1 MRLQRSIV
9 PVAIVAIALSA
20 WLQSRGISALVG
32 ERLAVAD
39 VSPRLAAVASA
50 APEAPRSADP
60 ILSRNPF
67 DSTTGALTPVQ
78 DIEPGSPSPGPA
90 DCPDVHVIAIAAAD
104 PVEQSLALL
113 RIEGNSEPQLRGVGG
128 DVVSIRPAG
137 VLLERGGGRCT
148 ARIFHPPP
156 PSAASSP
163 AAPGRGITSTGPTS
177 FAVDRGTRDALLDGA
192 GDWMKSV
199 SVRPE
204 KVGDDVV
211 GIRVVALRP
220 GTPLDSLG
228 IRAGDVLESVNGFQ
242 LTTPA
247 KMLEALA
254 RLRTADHLSLAL
266 QRGGHEVQVDY
277 DVR

>member
-1 MRLQRSIV
+1 MRLLRSIV
-9 PVAIVAIALSA
+9 PVAIVAIAVSA
-20 WLQSRGISALVG
+20 WLQSRGISALLG

-39 VSPRLAAVASA
+39 V
-50 APEAPRSADP
+50 APRSADW
-60 ILSRNPF
+60 ILARNPF
-67 DSTTGALTPVQ
+67 DSTTGSLTSRH
-78 DIEPGSPSPGPA
+78 DTEPASPSPGPA
-90 DCPDVHVIAIAAAD
+90 DCSDVHVIAIAAAD

-113 RIEGNSEPQLRGVGG
+113 RVDGKSEPQLRAVGG
-128 DVVSIRPAG
+128 DVVSIGPAG
-137 VLLERGGGRCT
+137 VLLDRAGGRCT
-148 ARIFHPPP
+148 ARIFHPRA
-156 PSAASSP
+156 PSASSP
-163 AAPGRGITSTGPTS
+163 PVPGSGITSTGPTS
-177 FAVDRGTRDALLDGA
+177 FAVDRGARDALLDGA

-199 SVRPE
+199 TVRPE
-204 KVGDDVV
+204 KAGDDVV

-220 GTPLDSLG
+220 GSPLDGLG

-266 QRGGHEVQVDY
+266 QRAGHEVQVDY